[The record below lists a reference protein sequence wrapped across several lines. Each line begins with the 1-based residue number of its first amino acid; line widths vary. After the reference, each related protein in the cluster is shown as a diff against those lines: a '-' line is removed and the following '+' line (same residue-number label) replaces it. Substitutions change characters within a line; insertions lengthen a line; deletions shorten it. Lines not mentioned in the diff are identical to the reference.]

1 MLIAIGANLPL
12 QNRGLLENLRHGVSA
27 LHSCDKLRIRR
38 VSGVYSTAP
47 VGGAGRQPRYLN
59 AVIDVEGSIAP
70 GQLLRLLKRIER
82 AAGRRMR
89 GLNAPR
95 PLDLDVLEH
104 GGRCLGWAR
113 VPVARRAPRRRAGAI
128 VLPHPELHHRRF
140 VLEPLIELRPQ
151 WMHPVLNRTALQL
164 SRRLPRKPGSIR
176 RVLDSGWLLCDTSA
190 EF

>member
-12 QNRGLLENLRHGVSA
+12 DTRGLLENLRLGASA
-27 LHSCDKLRIRR
+27 LQSCDKLRIRR

-59 AVIDVEGSIAP
+59 AVLDVEGSIAP

-82 AAGRRMR
+82 TAGRRMR
-89 GLNAPR
+89 GLNSPR
-95 PLDLDVLEH
+95 PLDLDVLDQ
-104 GGRCLGWAR
+104 GGRCLGWPRAR
-113 VPVARRAPRRRAGAI
+113 VARRAPKRRAGVI
-128 VLPHPELHHRRF
+128 LLPHPELHRRRF
-140 VLEPLIELRPQ
+140 VLEPLIELSPR
-151 WMHPVLNRTALQL
+151 WMHPVLDRTALQL

-190 EF
+190 QF